1 MKKNTLLKLLT
12 ILVIIA
18 ICLISFIGIFVKDK
32 NQMANILPDYKLAM
46 NLKGARTIKL
56 SVDESTNEV
65 IYDSEGNVA
74 TDGKNDD
81 GTLKEGYTK
90 QDEKVNPDETRN
102 SKNYAIA
109 KKIMEN
115 RLQSSGVEEYIL
127 KQDSE
132 NGDITLEIPENTDTD
147 EIISNLIYLGK
158 FEIIDSETEEVLL
171 DNSSVKESKA
181 LYSRGDSGATV
192 YLSIEFNKEGKKKFE
207 DITKTYIAVA
217 DEDGNT
223 TTKKIT
229 INLDDEKLLE
239 TYFSETISSGLLQL
253 SIGSASTDTQTIQSY
268 MKQASQVASLITN
281 EKMPIKYTV
290 NSNNYLSTSVN
301 IQTLKIVICT
311 ILVILAIGLIYLCIK
326 YKANGVLLSISFIGY
341 IAILLITLR
350 YTNVVIS
357 LEAIVAMIAL
367 LIANYMFIK
376 TILNKSQNNELSKKD
391 IIKQTYIRYASI
403 LLPLLII
410 ASVFTFI
417 KWLPVASI
425 GMIMFW
431 GLIIGF
437 VYNYLLMNILLDE
450 KMQ

>member
-32 NQMANILPDYKLAM
+32 NQMANILPDYKLSM
-46 NLKGARTIKL
+46 NLTGSRTIKL
-56 SVDESTNEV
+56 VVDESTNEV

-90 QDEKVNPDETRN
+90 QDEKVNPDEIRN
-102 SKNYAIA
+102 SKNYDTV
-109 KKIMEN
+109 KKIMKN

-127 KQDSE
+127 KQDSQ
-132 NGDITLEIPENTDTD
+132 NGEITLEIPENSDTD
-147 EIISNLIYLGK
+147 EIIYNLVYPGK
-158 FEIIDSETEEVLL
+158 FEILDSDTQEVLL
-171 DNSSVKESKA
+171 DNNSVKESKA
-181 LYSRGDSGATV
+181 VYSTGNMGTTV
-192 YLSIEFNKEGKKKFE
+192 YLSIEFNKEGRKKFE
-207 DITKTYIAVA
+207 DITKTYISIT

-223 TTKKIT
+223 TTKNIT

-253 SIGSASTDTQTIQSY
+253 SIGSESTDGETIQSY
-268 MKQASQVASLITN
+268 MKQASQVASLIDN

-290 NSNNYLSTSVN
+290 ESNNYLSTLVN
-301 IQTLKIVICT
+301 SQTLKIVICT
-311 ILVILAIGLIYLCIK
+311 IFVILIIGLIYLCIK

-350 YTNVVIS
+350 YTNVIIS
-357 LEAIVAMIAL
+357 LEAIVAMVAL
-367 LIANYMFIK
+367 LIANYTFIK
-376 TILNKSQNNELSKKD
+376 TILNKSQQNELSKKD

-410 ASVFTFI
+410 AIVFTFI
-417 KWLPVASI
+417 KWLPIASI

-437 VYNYLLMNILLDE
+437 VYNYLVMNILLDE

>member
-207 DITKTYIAVA
+207 DITKTYISST

-281 EKMPIKYTV
+281 EKMPIEYTV

-417 KWLPVASI
+417 KWLPIASI

-437 VYNYLLMNILLDE
+437 VYNYLVMNILLDE

>member
-1 MKKNTLLKLLT
+1 MKKKGLLKLLT
-12 ILVIIA
+12 ILVILA
-18 ICLISFIGIFVKDK
+18 ICLISFIGIFIKDK
-32 NQMANILPDYKLAM
+32 NQMVNILPDYKLSM
-46 NLKGARTIKL
+46 NLTGARTIKL
-56 SVDESTNEV
+56 VVDESTNEV
-65 IYDSEGNVA
+65 IYDSEGNVS

-90 QDEKVNPDETRN
+90 QDEKVNPDKVLNGE
-102 SKNYAIA
+102 NYEIV
-109 KKIMEN
+109 KKIIEK
-115 RLQSSGVEEYIL
+115 RLQTYGVEEYIL
-127 KQDSE
+127 KQDSD
-132 NGDITLEIPENTDTD
+132 NGEITLEIPENADTD

-158 FEIIDSETEEVLL
+158 FEIIDSDTKEVLL

-181 LYSRGDSGATV
+181 VYSTGDTGTIV
-192 YLSIEFNKEGKKKFE
+192 YLSIEFNKEGRKKFE
-207 DITKTYIAVA
+207 DITKTYISST

-223 TTKKIT
+223 ATKKIT

-239 TYFSETISSGLLQL
+239 THFSETISNGLLQL
-253 SIGSASTDTQTIQSY
+253 SIGSASTDSETIQSY
-268 MKQASQVASLITN
+268 MKQASQVASLIDN

-290 NSNNYLSTSVN
+290 ESNNYLSTLVN
-301 IQTLKIVICT
+301 SQTLKIVICT
-311 ILVILAIGLIYLCIK
+311 IFIILVIGLIYLCIK

-350 YTNVVIS
+350 YTNVIIS
-357 LEAIVAMIAL
+357 LEAIVAMVAL
-367 LIANYMFIK
+367 LIANYTFIK
-376 TILNKSQNNELSKKD
+376 TILNKAQQNELSKKD

-410 ASVFTFI
+410 AIVFTFI
-417 KWLPVASI
+417 KWLPIASI

-437 VYNYLLMNILLDE
+437 VYNYLVMNILLDE